1 MRIPDLFAYGFC
13 LVEMLTPSNVE
24 KAIEL
29 LGQEEYKQNLTASSS
44 FIRDA
49 QVLPQE
55 KATCSKVLVLLAV
68 QQRRT
73 ETNTEEIPRVTSVAN
88 PVVVKTF

>member
-55 KATCSKVLVLLAV
+55 KATCSRLLVLLAV
-68 QQRRT
+68 QQRT
-73 ETNTEEIPRVTSVAN
+73 ETNIEEIPRVTSVAN

>member
-13 LVEMLTPSNVE
+13 LVEMLTPSNVD

-55 KATCSKVLVLLAV
+55 KATCSRVLVLLAV
-68 QQRRT
+68 QQRT
-73 ETNTEEIPRVTSVAN
+73 ETNIEEIPRVTSVAN